1 MGKVLSD
8 IDILG
13 VTYSVRVQDEKENP
27 KLNNADGL
35 CEIYAKQLII
45 DDSNRNDKN
54 SYMNINE
61 YYQQI
66 LRHEVFHAIFAE
78 CGANDY
84 CRDEKLID
92 MLAFLYPRIEKIMQE
107 TKKIGDEIN
116 AL

>member
-13 VTYSVRVQDEKENP
+13 VNYSVRVQDAKENP
-27 KLNNADGL
+27 KLDNADGL

-45 DDSNRNDKN
+45 DDSNRHDKGAF
-54 SYMNINE
+54 MNVDE
-61 YYQQI
+61 YYQQT

-78 CGANDY
+78 CGATDY

-92 MLAFLYPRIEKIMQE
+92 MLAFLYPKIEKIMQE
-107 TKKIGDEIN
+107 TKKIGDELN